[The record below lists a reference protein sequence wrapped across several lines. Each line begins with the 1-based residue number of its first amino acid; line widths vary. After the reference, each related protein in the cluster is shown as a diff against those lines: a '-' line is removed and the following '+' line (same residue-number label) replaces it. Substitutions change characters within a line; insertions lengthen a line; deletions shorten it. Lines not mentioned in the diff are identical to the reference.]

1 MGGEPAKMPT
11 TSGPA
16 TAIPA
21 TAMRYR
27 DVAAASEWLCS
38 AFGFEKQTVLADDN
52 GAPLY
57 VQLTFGRAMLMLAP
71 VRPSPI
77 DTYMKQPDEIGG
89 AETQSGYYVVADA
102 DAHYARAKAAGA
114 AIVLEIED
122 DDFGGRTYTCRD
134 PEGHIWTFGTYDPW
148 QGKFPEP
155 APAAEPA
162 TPPPARGRGRRL
174 VRAVLTLALM
184 GGVGAAGW
192 YGGTLTRSRA
202 ISLTAQ
208 APTPAALERRAAL
221 EAAEQAARKALV
233 ELDGERTARAA
244 ADKASEQAQRRAAAE
259 AQAREA
265 AERAVKEV
273 RAELEK
279 VEAAKAVAASGDADL
294 LKRVD
299 EERRAREEA
308 ERAVKDARAE
318 LEKERA
324 VKAAAASGNPD
335 LLKRVDEE
343 RRAREAAERAAKDAR
358 AELEK
363 AQSDKAAAELA
374 KDFALNRA
382 EEEQAAREAAER
394 AAKEVRAELDRKL
407 AVSTPVAGGPPP
419 EILKGSA
426 DMQRT
431 LDDAMKRAAA
441 AESAVAEVREQL
453 AKEKA
458 SKNAAWKVVGQLTK
472 QLQTVKGAGA
482 DDTGDTSGDAP
493 VKKAKPRPKK
503 KAADSD

>member
-1 MGGEPAKMPT
+1 
-11 TSGPA
+11 
-16 TAIPA
+16 
-21 TAMRYR
+21 MRYR
-27 DVAAASEWLCS
+27 DVAAASDWLCS

-77 DTYMKQPDEIGG
+77 DSYMKQPDEIGG

-148 QGKFPEP
+148 QGKYPEP
-155 APAAEPA
+155 AAAA
-162 TPPPARGRGRRL
+162 PPVRGRGRRL
-174 VRAVLTLALM
+174 VRAVLTLAFM
-184 GGVGAAGW
+184 GGAGAAGW
-192 YGGTLTRSRA
+192 YAGALTHSRA

-208 APTPAALERRAAL
+208 APTPAALEKRAAL

-233 ELDGERTARAA
+233 QLEDERAARAA
-244 ADKASEQAQRRAAAE
+244 ADKASEEAQQRAVEE

-265 AERAVKEV
+265 AERAAQAA
-273 RAELEK
+273 RAELDK
-279 VEAAKAVAASGDADL
+279 VQATEAAAASGTADL
-294 LKRVD
+294 LKRAD
-299 EERRAREEA
+299 EERRAREAA
-308 ERAVKDARAE
+308 EHAVKEARAE
-318 LEKERA
+318 LEKVQA
-324 VKAAAASGNPD
+324 TKTAAASGNVD

-343 RRAREAAERAAKDAR
+343 RRAREAAERAVKDAR
-358 AELEK
+358 AGLEK
-363 AQSDKAAAELA
+363 ARSDKAAAEMA

-407 AVSTPVAGGPPP
+407 AVPAPAPASGPPP
-419 EILKGSA
+419 GILKGAA
-426 DMQRT
+426 DMQRA
-431 LDDAMKRAAA
+431 LGEAKKRASD
-441 AESAVAEVREQL
+441 AEDAVAAVREQL

-472 QLQTVKGAGA
+472 QLQAAKSGSSDSIS
-482 DDTGDTSGDAP
+482 DDSP
-493 VKKAKPRPKK
+493 PPKKKFKVRPKK
-503 KAADSD
+503 KKKTSEPD